1 MMGSSRPWGVSQGL
15 WAGRGPSYQAPCRP
29 DPRLPVLRPVSLDQP
44 QTHHPTSQHEPAHL
58 CSEALA
64 ALPRDPSCFLGPL
77 LSLSQQGPPARL
89 ACPPGVQVPWGGV
102 CPAALAEMVGIMCEE
117 ETSLPLGWSS
127 RMHPSQLGSHTG
139 QPGLEGTLPPS
150 LPPASPR
157 HLMNYPHVL
166 TP

>member
-1 MMGSSRPWGVSQGL
+1 MSQGL

-44 QTHHPTSQHEPAHL
+44 QMHHPTSQHQPAHL

-64 ALPRDPSCFLGPL
+64 ALPRGAILLPWPTAVSIAARTTRPCCLPAWGAGP
-77 LSLSQQGPPARL
+77 
-89 ACPPGVQVPWGGV
+89 VGGV

-150 LPPASPR
+150 LPPASPDIS
-157 HLMNYPHVL
+157 
-166 TP
+166 